1 MNRFGINY
9 ITHPGGQRADTV
21 ERQGQN
27 IILLFH
33 PELDAVFRYVNKIN
47 QETFTIHQDQLIPLC
62 SRNDSAVGH
71 KDSPL
76 LNFPSNN
83 IHFI

>member
-21 ERQGQN
+21 ERQGQD

-33 PELDAVFRYVNKIN
+33 PELDTIFGYVNKIN
-47 QETFTIHQDQLIPLC
+47 QEPFSIYQDQFVPLC
-62 SRNDSAVGH
+62 SWNDSAMGH
-71 KDSPL
+71 EDSPL